1 MVIVYFNFL
10 RALESDWD
18 ELCEEIG
25 LWIPAQVV
33 NEEHDDKPAGT
44 EDFEEEI
51 LLGRPLP
58 SECHAELHTDYDGTA
73 APQR

>member
-1 MVIVYFNFL
+1 MYFNFLGMLL

-44 EDFEEEI
+44 EDFGNI
-51 LLGRPLP
+51 NFLSQYSFPLL
-58 SECHAELHTDYDGTA
+58 
-73 APQR
+73 